1 MKTIRRMTLCLL
13 IIMFA
18 FAGTAAAQDSSNFP
32 ERAVTWIVPFDA
44 GGGADTWTRII
55 ATQAEEVWGVP
66 FIVQNRPGQ
75 GGTRGWSDLLRE
87 PADGYTIIHA
97 SPTPV
102 ITLLSQDNP
111 PFQPNQVKMVGFLG
125 SYENILA
132 AKPNAPWATWKGL
145 VEYAQKNPGQLTIGG
160 TNAPMLAV
168 AFLMDQA
175 GLEVN
180 FIPYSGTGAATTD
193 FLGGHIDMLAATTTS
208 ITALLPEQAVMV
220 VNTSD
225 EALRSSAVSQIKDA
239 GSTVPPSATD
249 LGYEGFSFPRWVGVH
264 PDTSDEVVQRISN
277 LLGEL
282 MANEE
287 VMRRISETGEEVNFV
302 ERERAQQRYEAL
314 IRQLQVS
321 VQLLQ

>member
-1 MKTIRRMTLCLL
+1 MKFVKVWTQVL
-13 IIMFA
+13 IVGVLMA
-18 FAGTAAAQDSSNFP
+18 AGSAIAQDVSSYP
-32 ERAVTWIVPFDA
+32 DKPVTWIVPFDA

-55 ATQAEEVWGVP
+55 STQAEAVWGQS

-75 GGTRGWSDLLRE
+75 GGTRGWRELLNE
-87 PADGYTIIHA
+87 PADGYTLIHA

-102 ITLLSQDNP
+102 ITLLSQPNP
-111 PFQPNQVKMVGFLG
+111 PFQPDEIKMVGFLG

-132 AKPNAPWATWKGL
+132 ARPEDPWSTWEGL
-145 VEYAQKNPGQLTIGG
+145 VSYAEENPGELTIGG

-193 FLGGHIDMLAATTTS
+193 YLGGHIDMLAATTTS
-208 ITALLPEQAVMV
+208 VTSLLPEQAVMV

-225 EALRSSAVSQIKDA
+225 ESLRPSAIEAIEGVGA
-239 GSTVPPSATD
+239 EVPPSATD
-249 LGYEGFSFPRWVGVH
+249 LGYDGFSFPRWVGVH
-264 PDTSDEVVQRISN
+264 PETPDELVAHISE

-282 MANEE
+282 MNDEQVRSKIAD
-287 VMRRISETGEEVNFV
+287 TGEEVNFV
-302 ERERAQQRYEAL
+302 GHEKAQERFDAL
-314 IRQLQVS
+314 IERLRKS
-321 VQLLQ
+321 VELLQ